1 MTGRWDTQYLMK
13 RRNANMYIFI
23 FSNAI
28 LFKDYDKNEG
38 TTVKNEGTIDK
49 REAYTELCFEKSN
62 LYIALMVII
71 SIVTLASLFS
81 IFFYFYMCI
90 VCVRK

>member
-1 MTGRWDTQYLMK
+1 MK
-13 RRNANMYIFI
+13 RRNANVYIFI

-28 LFKDYDKNEG
+28 FVKDYDKNEG

-71 SIVTLASLFS
+71 SIFLTSKHG
-81 IFFYFYMCI
+81 YFLHRSWDMSAAGFEPKNLQI
-90 VCVRK
+90 GENN